1 LPKSFG
7 IKNLVE
13 IMNFAKSKDDKRKL
27 GHFIAKHL
35 YHSEPSS
42 LAKLQGLKELL
53 ERIK

>member
-1 LPKSFG
+1 M
-7 IKNLVE
+7 NL
-13 IMNFAKSKDDKRKL
+13 AKSEDDKRKL

-42 LAKLQGLKELL
+42 LTRLKGLKELL